1 MVELE
6 RVGKMVTNMKHLL
19 IIEDDDNLMRG
30 IAFAF
35 EKDGYITLKAAT
47 LKDGRML
54 LEQNNVDII
63 ILDVGLPDGNG
74 IDLCKSIRE
83 TSNVPIIMLTACDME
98 TDEVLGFAAGADD
111 YVTKPFSL
119 SVLRARVDAVLRRLQ
134 GSVYLAPG
142 IRSLRL
148 DTGLC
153 KLYKSDREIPISATE
168 FKLLKF
174 FMANAGQVLSKEQI
188 LAALWDNQGNFV
200 DDNVLPVNISRL
212 RAKIE
217 DDPKNPQII
226 KTVHGMGYVFAKE

>member
-1 MVELE
+1 M
-6 RVGKMVTNMKHLL
+6 NQIL

-35 EKDGYITLKAAT
+35 EKDGYIALKAAT
-47 LKDGRML
+47 IADGRTL
-54 LEQNNVDII
+54 LQQNNVDII
-63 ILDVGLPDGNG
+63 ILDVGLPDGSG

-83 TSNVPIIMLTACDME
+83 KSTVPIIMLTACDME

-134 GSVYLAPG
+134 GNVYLVPG
-142 IRSLRL
+142 IHSLRL
-148 DTGLC
+148 DTNLC
-153 KLYKSDREIPISATE
+153 KLFKGEREIPISATE
-168 FKLLKF
+168 FKLLNF
-174 FMANAGQVLSKEQI
+174 FMTNAGQVLSKEQI

-200 DDNVLPVNISRL
+200 DDNTLPVNISRL

-226 KTVHGMGYVFAKE
+226 KTVHGLGYVFVKE